1 MPHPVPCSLHI
12 QIQNKNQLLYFVCMG
27 LQMFGYVLLFIPAC
41 PSALTVKL
49 PQITIACCGNEWR
62 PFHAIVHSLHPPNS
76 ICIRSIV
83 VRAVFALS
91 IFHLHLTSKYTSLL
105 PTVPCGFVARHMY
118 WPCVAFA
125 MPCST
130 SVWLVMI
137 MPRDENSCTSCKNIW
152 GTNNTENYV
161 CVLR

>member
-1 MPHPVPCSLHI
+1 
-12 QIQNKNQLLYFVCMG
+12 MG

-83 VRAVFALS
+83 RSRCVRVVDISLTFDVQVHFVTAHRALR
-91 IFHLHLTSKYTSLL
+91 ICGAAHVLAMRGLCDALQHQRLVGDDNATRREQLHVLQKYMGHKQYRKLCL
-105 PTVPCGFVARHMY
+105 CAQ
-118 WPCVAFA
+118 
-125 MPCST
+125 
-130 SVWLVMI
+130 I
-137 MPRDENSCTSCKNIW
+137 E
-152 GTNNTENYV
+152 
-161 CVLR
+161 